1 MTSVL
6 HIVHTWGHPSQTFV
20 RALIMGVPGTRPV
33 VVAAE
38 VLGSP
43 PVEPRVRSIG
53 GVRRRLPAAIAGKAA
68 IVVTAAIGGRAR
80 AGLVHAHF
88 AHEVPL
94 ACRVARLLHRPLVI
108 SLHGRD
114 LLVEVDDQPDVLT
127 AIRRAA
133 AIVVPSTF
141 LAAAAVARGVDQAR
155 VAIVPSG
162 VELAEIPFR
171 ERSAPDDRAPL
182 VLFVGRFVEKKG
194 VLDAARALAAVAGE
208 RPVRARFV
216 GLGELRPQVEEAL
229 RPLGDDAEVLDG
241 SERSVVVRSLADAD
255 LLISPSR
262 MGADGDAETLLVV
275 NIEAQAAGIPVL
287 TSDHGGIPS
296 ALGQGAAVVV
306 PEGDQAALVAALADL
321 LDHPE
326 RWPAMGRAGRAHVER
341 HLTQSVTGERTAL
354 LYREL
359 LAGRPVPAELRLA
372 GSPR

>member
-1 MTSVL
+1 VTSVL

-20 RALIMGVPGTRPV
+20 RALVAGVPGTAPV
-33 VVAAE
+33 VVAVEIA
-38 VLGSP
+38 GGP
-43 PVEPRVRSIG
+43 PPDFAVRSIG
-53 GVRRRLPAAIAGKAA
+53 SLRRRAPRALSGKAA
-68 IVVTAAIGGRAR
+68 VLATAAIGRRAR
-80 AGLVHAHF
+80 AEVVHAHF
-88 AHEVPL
+88 AHEVLL
-94 ACRVARLLHRPLVI
+94 ADRVAGLLRRPLVV

-114 LLVEVDDQPDVLT
+114 LLVELDAQPEAMA

-133 AIVVPSTF
+133 AIVVPSPF
-141 LAAAAVARGVDQAR
+141 LAAAALERGAEQSRIAV
-155 VAIVPSG
+155 VPSG
-162 VELAEIPFR
+162 VDLAEIPYR
-171 ERSAPDDRAPL
+171 ERRAATAGPPL

-194 VLDAARALAAVAGE
+194 VLDAARALAVVSRN

-216 GLGELRPQVEEAL
+216 GLGELRPQLEEAL
-229 RPLGDDAEVLDG
+229 RPLGDDAEVIDG